1 MDEMSLITTT
11 LALVSCYLV
20 YLVVARLYLSPL
32 AQFPGPKLAALSNWY
47 EFYYDV
53 LQQGQFTAHIQKL
66 HDDYGPIIRITPTEL
81 HINDPDFFDILY
93 ARDGRRHKYSYFSG
107 RFGYASDTFSTW
119 QHELHY
125 QRRKALSPFFSLKS
139 IREFEP
145 VIRAKVDKLCAKL
158 SASVDDG
165 RVLHLNRA
173 WMALTTDVI
182 TEYAFAKSYDQL
194 DSPDFQETLHDA
206 LVAIYTTGQFALHFS
221 IVFPILDT
229 LPDWLVSKM
238 EPRLL
243 PVIGLSKD
251 LGRKVEEIR
260 TGFNNLHQDTKHATI
275 FHELL
280 NSDLP
285 EEETTNKRLGDEA
298 QLIVAAGLITTSWA
312 LTVASFHII
321 NNAERYTMP
330 IFMTSK
336 NFHIFMD
343 VYGDWIIPRNTP
355 VSMSNVDILMNKD
368 IYPDPEKFIPERW
381 LDNPNLDRHFVP
393 FGKGSR
399 MCLGINLAQAEL
411 YLAIA
416 TVFSRFEFDLYE
428 TDLSDV
434 QMKYAFL
441 VPYPKW
447 DTKGMRVRVKQPV
460 CD

>member
-1 MDEMSLITTT
+1 MSLITTT

-66 HDDYGPIIRITPTEL
+66 HDDYGVPMFICSFLFPHALLSDLVHGMVQDFWRHLGPIIRITPTEL

-243 PVIGLSKD
+243 PVIGLSK
-251 LGRKVEEIR
+251 
-260 TGFNNLHQDTKHATI
+260 
-275 FHELL
+275 
-280 NSDLP
+280 
-285 EEETTNKRLGDEA
+285 
-298 QLIVAAGLITTSWA
+298 
-312 LTVASFHII
+312 
-321 NNAERYTMP
+321 
-330 IFMTSK
+330 
-336 NFHIFMD
+336 
-343 VYGDWIIPRNTP
+343 
-355 VSMSNVDILMNKD
+355 
-368 IYPDPEKFIPERW
+368 
-381 LDNPNLDRHFVP
+381 
-393 FGKGSR
+393 
-399 MCLGINLAQAEL
+399 
-411 YLAIA
+411 
-416 TVFSRFEFDLYE
+416 
-428 TDLSDV
+428 V
-434 QMKYAFL
+434 Q
-441 VPYPKW
+441 W
-447 DTKGMRVRVKQPV
+447 NICQ
-460 CD
+460 